1 MSHALLAFTRRKWV
15 RAYGRVEASSLL
27 ISGDEHGMSGPGD
40 LSQPFALNLK
50 QTLLVIGVSRYP
62 NTFSLTSKKTKEP
75 IVWLRFKTL
84 EDYDAFKLIINEFT
98 DPMLDLMAK
107 PAASG
112 PRPGAAGMRDER
124 SGSLSMKSDDHPL
137 RSLAWDESQKTVAAV
152 DAAAQ
157 KYMHGLQILGI
168 SYRRST
174 QVRCG
179 WSYGKGGSLAPYP
192 SESRSKIHP
201 GKKWDGRVD
210 EVIGFLAE
218 HYQALMYA

>member
-1 MSHALLAFTRRKWV
+1 M

-50 QTLLVIGVSRYP
+50 QTMVVIGVSRYP

-75 IVWLRFKTL
+75 ILWLRFKTL

-98 DPMLDLMAK
+98 DPMLELMAK
-107 PAASG
+107 PAAPEPG
-112 PRPGAAGMRDER
+112 AGAAGKHLER
-124 SGSLSMKSDDHPL
+124 SGSVSVKSEDHPL
-137 RSLAWDESQKTVAAV
+137 KSLAWDDNQRTIAAV

-157 KYMHGLQILGI
+157 KYMHGLQVLGI

-174 QVRCG
+174 QIRCG

-192 SESRSKIHP
+192 SESRSKVHP
-201 GKKWDGRVD
+201 GKKWDSRVD
-210 EVIGFLAE
+210 EVRPVAQKSLIPQHYRSSCFAFLI
-218 HYQALMYA
+218 QGSR